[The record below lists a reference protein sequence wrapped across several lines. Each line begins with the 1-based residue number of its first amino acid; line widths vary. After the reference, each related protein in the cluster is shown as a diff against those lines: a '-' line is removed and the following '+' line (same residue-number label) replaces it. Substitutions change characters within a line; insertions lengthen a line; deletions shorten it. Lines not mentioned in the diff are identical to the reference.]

1 MRHYHPKTNVLIRL
15 ALISLMIGL
24 VLSCSP
30 MRFSPF
36 SDQVE
41 TNLSNVNSSNIARLQ
56 QDITT
61 KSASS
66 QSIKFA
72 LVTDSHA
79 NYSDLEKVVT
89 TLNQQNID
97 FTVHLGDMTDLGMAV
112 EYDAVTSLMNRLS
125 KPWLSVIGN
134 HDAIGNGRHIYR
146 KIFGPYNQSF
156 ELGNFKFI
164 IFNNNKLDFYSE
176 GVELQALKNEIS
188 QSTKPVVLFQHADPF
203 NADNFNQSDLA
214 LIQEIINE
222 PNLVAVFHG
231 HLHHFSRKFYGK
243 TVVQQIHRTE
253 EEAYGLVELNND
265 SMIINLC
272 KGGRCE
278 ESRISF
284 LPANSL

>member
-1 MRHYHPKTNVLIRL
+1 MRHFYTKKSVLIRL

-41 TNLSNVNSSNIARLQ
+41 TNLSNVNTANIARLQ
-56 QDITT
+56 QNITA
-61 KSASS
+61 KSATD

-72 LVTDSHA
+72 LVADSHA
-79 NYSDLEKVVT
+79 NYSDLEKVVA
-89 TLNQQNID
+89 TLNTQDID

-112 EYDAVTSLMNRLS
+112 EYDAVASLMNRLNQ
-125 KPWLSVIGN
+125 PWLSVIGN

-156 ELGNFKFI
+156 ELENFKFI
-164 IFNNNKLDFYSE
+164 IFNNNKLDFHKE
-176 GVELQALKNEIS
+176 GIELQALKNEII

-203 NADNFNQSDLA
+203 NSDNFNQSDLA

-231 HLHHFSRKFYGK
+231 HLHHFSRHFYGK
-243 TVVQQIHRTE
+243 TLVQQIHRTE
-253 EEAYGLVELNND
+253 DEAYGLVELNNN
-265 SMIINLC
+265 SITINLC

-278 ESRISF
+278 ESRSSF
-284 LPANSL
+284 LPNNSL